1 MGDNDVAAA
10 TRNQHEEAIMDGHDS
25 NRWGWKHPAGTP
37 VVEAI
42 PSSATSL
49 EATQPVDLVIDFFGT
64 QIHDITELTM
74 ILTAQRI
81 ADAEDRQVWLADLPD
96 RTWKLLEAMG
106 LDDLF
111 VRIPSPGGP
120 PN

>member
-1 MGDNDVAAA
+1 MGEIDVAAA

-25 NRWGWKHPAGTP
+25 NSGGWKHPAGTP
-37 VVEAI
+37 VVAAI
-42 PSSATSL
+42 PSSATPL
-49 EATQPVDLVIDFFGT
+49 ETTQPVDLVIDFFGT

-96 RTWKLLEAMG
+96 GTWKLLEAMG